1 MGPGS
6 GGKPPV
12 PGTPVPRTPPPGIIR
27 AAAAAWLVAAVL
39 VATAGVSFIVSAR
52 TQHQDSTALTLLGA
66 LALVLA
72 ALSAY
77 SVLRLR
83 SGKRSARETLS
94 SIGVIAGFPLLFRGP
109 ALVAVGLILLAC
121 TALLW
126 LPQSNRFF
134 QLRDPKKRK
143 GRRNG

>member
-6 GGKPPV
+6 GKSAGPAT
-12 PGTPVPRTPPPGIIR
+12 TPWRTPPPGIIR
-27 AAAAAWLVAAVL
+27 AAGAAWLVAALL
-39 VATAGVSFIVSAR
+39 VAVAGVSFIVSAR
-52 TQHQDSTALTLLGA
+52 TQHQDSAALTLLGI

-72 ALSAY
+72 AVSAY

-94 SIGVIAGFPLLFRGP
+94 SIGVIAGFPFLFRGP
-109 ALVAVGLILLAC
+109 ALVAVGVVLLAC

-126 LPQSNRFF
+126 LPQSNKYF

-143 GRRNG
+143 ARRPR